1 ERAVDLSLWFFKNN
15 PAQAQMYY
23 PVTGI
28 AFDGIDSA
36 TTVNKNSG
44 AESTIEALLTLQ
56 LIESIPDAKRMLESA
71 LEKRNIKQ

>member
-1 ERAVDLSLWFFKNN
+1 MVFANIKAWEISRDAVYLERAVDLSLWFFKNN

-36 TTVNKNSG
+36 TTVNKTREQNPR
-44 AESTIEALLTLQ
+44 L
-56 LIESIPDAKRMLESA
+56 KRYSLFS
-71 LEKRNIKQ
+71 